1 MATGNFGIER
11 RQSAARSDGTSR
23 QDRIVLVFFT
33 VLAAYSALYLL
44 ALSHLLQV

>member
-11 RQSAARSDGTSR
+11 RHSTTRSSEVSQ
-23 QDRIVLVFFT
+23 QDRIVLVFFS